1 MGRVRRTV
9 LAGTAAVGLAVGVPG
24 AAFAA
29 GPAHGPPPEYRAADG
44 ARTVRGKPS
53 SADAPLLEPGSVYE
67 DTVLPGERFYRLT
80 LDDISD
86 VYVSAV
92 VRPGRGAKVGFGD
105 GIEVEVMTKEGRRC
119 PNPGRAGF
127 AYDPVPIGAAAVR
140 RVREDAECQAG
151 GIYYAKVTR
160 TAAKDSAQGPWPVEL
175 LVRRE
180 PGLGGA
186 VPTEAPVARPSASPA
201 LPGTEPVAR
210 SGGTGFNDARALGS
224 GVWRDELRPGQ
235 TRFYRVP
242 LDWGQQLGVG
252 AEIAAAEMTKPYGSA
267 AGGLTVALYSPYR
280 GRVDSEDTSYDGKQ
294 AAVTL
299 PKTAPVAYGNR
310 FSNDAAVRGTGVA
323 GWYYLAV
330 TLGGK
335 VAEFTRDATP
345 VPLTLR
351 MDVSGSPDKAP
362 AYRESLS
369 AAGFGVGPAE
379 RTAAKEG
386 LTGPEAAAAEDDRAV
401 MRVVAGA
408 GFATGAVLLLG
419 LGGWF
424 LLARRS
430 GVRSGG

>member
-1 MGRVRRTV
+1 M
-9 LAGTAAVGLAVGVPG
+9 GLAVWTAG

-29 GPAHGPPPEYRAADG
+29 GPAPGPLPEYRLAEG
-44 ARTVRGKPS
+44 ARTVQGKPS
-53 SADAPLLEPGSVYE
+53 SADAPPLEPDTVYE
-67 DTVLPGERFYRLT
+67 DTVSPGERFYRLA
-80 LDDISD
+80 LDDTSD
-86 VYVSAV
+86 FYVSAV
-92 VRPGRGAKVGFGD
+92 VRPGKGSKVGYSD
-105 GIEVEVMTKEGRRC
+105 GIEVEIMTKEGRRC
-119 PNPGRAGF
+119 PNPGRADFG
-127 AYDPVPIGAAAVR
+127 YDPVPTGAAAVR

-160 TAAKDSAQGPWPVEL
+160 TAAKDSAGGAWPVEL

-180 PGLGGA
+180 PGLGGP
-186 VPTEAPVARPSASPA
+186 VPTVAPSVWPSASPT
-201 LPGTEPVAR
+201 LPGTEPVGR
-210 SGGTGFNDARALGS
+210 TGGTGFNDARALGS
-224 GVWRDELRPGQ
+224 GVWRDDLRPGQ

-267 AGGLTVALYSPYR
+267 AGGLTVSLYSPFR
-280 GRVDSEDTSYDGKQ
+280 GLVGSEDTSYDGKQ

-299 PKTAPVAYGNR
+299 PKTAPVAYENR
-310 FSNDAAVRGTGVA
+310 YANEAGVRGAGVA

-351 MDVSGSPDKAP
+351 MEVIGAPAKAP
-362 AYRESLS
+362 AYRESLG
-369 AAGFGVGPAE
+369 AAGFGVGPAD

-386 LTGPEAAAAEDDRAV
+386 LTGPEAAAAESDRSV

-408 GFATGAVLLLG
+408 GFGTGAVLLLG
-419 LGGWF
+419 LGAWF
-424 LLARRS
+424 LLARRNA
-430 GVRSGG
+430 GPGH